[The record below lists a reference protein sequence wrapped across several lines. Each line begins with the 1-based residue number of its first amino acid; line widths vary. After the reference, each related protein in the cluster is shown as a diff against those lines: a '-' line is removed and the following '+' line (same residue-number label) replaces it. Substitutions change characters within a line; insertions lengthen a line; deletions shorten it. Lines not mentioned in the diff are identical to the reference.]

1 MRRSRPLL
9 GTFVEITIP
18 EADGPDRDL
27 LATAM
32 EAAFEAVAKVQ
43 RLMSFHDSG
52 SELSAINA
60 SPCGSVLRVDPWT
73 VNVLR
78 LALDLCEATSGAF
91 DCGIGDVLVS
101 MGELPDHGG
110 RARAGEA
117 EPPSIRDI
125 EVLDDRH
132 VRIRRRACLDLG
144 GIAKG
149 FAVDMAVEALHAR
162 GVVSAVVNAGGD
174 LRVLGAEP
182 QAIHVRSVD
191 ASPSLRYLGSMADGA
206 VATSVIGAVPGRCR
220 GALIDPRSR
229 RRLAGQRSVTVLAPT
244 CAVADGLTKALAV
257 TGMLDPACLQRYDAV
272 PLVA

>member
-18 EADGPDRDL
+18 DAGGADRDDL
-27 LATAM
+27 PRAM
-32 EAAFEAVAKVQ
+32 EAAFEAVAQVQ
-43 RLMSFHDSG
+43 RLMSFHDGG

-60 SPCGSVLRVDPWT
+60 SPCGTVLRVDPWT
-73 VNVLR
+73 VDVLR
-78 LALDLCEATSGAF
+78 LARDLCEATDGAF

-110 RARAGEA
+110 GVSSGEGDA
-117 EPPSIRDI
+117 PSIRDL
-125 EVLDDRH
+125 EVLDDRR

-149 FAVDMAVEALHAR
+149 FAVDMAVEALRAC
-162 GVVSAVVNAGGD
+162 GIVSAVVNAGGD

-182 QAIHVRSVD
+182 RAVHVRSVD
-191 ASPSLRYLGSMADGA
+191 SSASLRYLGTMADGA
-206 VATSVIGAVPGRCR
+206 VATSVIGAVPGGCR

-229 RRLAGQRSVTVLAPT
+229 RRLAGKRSVTVLAPT

-257 TGMLDPACLQRYDAV
+257 TGMLDPACLRRYDAV